1 MTENVLIA
9 FITMDALVF
18 AKQKYI
24 KRFIINEK
32 GGSKM
37 CLKSSDYG

>member
-1 MTENVLIA
+1 MTENVLVA

-24 KRFIINEK
+24 KDSLLMKKEVQK
-32 GGSKM
+32 
-37 CLKSSDYG
+37 CA